1 MAHFAASEL
10 FALGLLCLH
19 MFPKWA
25 FGLKRVKGSCGL
37 YKFHF
42 TGFVGMNMKGK
53 WSADLILPGGWFP
66 INREVVRMIFLL
78 LYTYTYIVRMYIYT
92 DIVRTKI
99 ESDILY
105 PISYLCHISDRY
117 IL

>member
-1 MAHFAASEL
+1 MAYFVASEL

-19 MFPKWA
+19 MLPKWA

-53 WSADLILPGGWFP
+53 CCADLFLPGGWFP
-66 INREVVRMIFLL
+66 INREVVRMVFLL
-78 LYTYTYIVRMYIYT
+78 LYIYTYIVRTKNCIRYT
-92 DIVRTKI
+92 V
-99 ESDILY
+99 
-105 PISYLCHISDRY
+105 SYLCHISDRY
-117 IL
+117 ILYTFINHRCF